1 MITVLTL
8 VAAAALGV
16 CVLSLE
22 VQILNRLDIGQSQR
36 ITITPIATQVT
47 ADQTGRASDQYFFV
61 RHNVLLLLVPF
72 YCRPINAL

>member
-22 VQILNRLDIGQSQR
+22 VQILNRLDK
-36 ITITPIATQVT
+36 
-47 ADQTGRASDQYFFV
+47 
-61 RHNVLLLLVPF
+61 
-72 YCRPINAL
+72 